1 MSVNIVPA
9 DELYNEFSSGTPDA
23 SAYRHYL
30 KMLYDRAS
38 SQAEQPKYLLLLGGS
53 VWDNRLKTSLCRQ
66 FNADDYLLAFESE
79 ESFDLINSYVDDGFY
94 GMLDDGE
101 GANPL
106 YRDKVDVAVGR
117 MPVVNVSEAKAMVDK
132 LLSYVDNANR
142 NAWLNTV
149 FFMGDDGDQNTHMTD
164 ANTVADLVISSYP
177 GYLVKKVM
185 WDAYNM
191 ESTATGNSYPD
202 VSTAIKKQQSQ
213 GALIMDYVG
222 HGSEWQFSHEK
233 ELRIAD
239 IQNFINTNLP
249 LWITIGCDFMPFD
262 RLADNIGMKAVLNPN
277 GGAVALIG
285 STRTVYTNYNAYLNK
300 ALKRYLLSTDDDGK
314 PMAVGEAL
322 RRAKNAAN
330 TERYANNSL
339 QFSLLGDPAM
349 RLNLP
354 TAQIVIDSICGVNV
368 SQTASM
374 PKTKAVALV

>member
-1 MSVNIVPA
+1 
-9 DELYNEFSSGTPDA
+9 
-23 SAYRHYL
+23 
-30 KMLYDRAS
+30 
-38 SQAEQPKYLLLLGGS
+38 
-53 VWDNRLKTSLCRQ
+53 
-66 FNADDYLLAFESE
+66 
-79 ESFDLINSYVDDGFY
+79 
-94 GMLDDGE
+94 
-101 GANPL
+101 
-106 YRDKVDVAVGR
+106 
-117 MPVVNVSEAKAMVDK
+117 
-132 LLSYVDNANR
+132 
-142 NAWLNTV
+142 
-149 FFMGDDGDQNTHMTD
+149 MTD
-164 ANTVADLVISSYP
+164 ANTVADQVISSYP

-222 HGSEWQFSHEK
+222 HGSEWQFSHENV
-233 ELRIAD
+233 LRIAD
-239 IQNFINTNLP
+239 FQNFINTNLP

-285 STRTVYTNYNAYLNK
+285 STRTVYSNYNAYLNK
-300 ALKRYLLSTDDDGK
+300 ALMRYLLSTDDDGK

-374 PKTKAVALV
+374 PKMKAGALVKVA